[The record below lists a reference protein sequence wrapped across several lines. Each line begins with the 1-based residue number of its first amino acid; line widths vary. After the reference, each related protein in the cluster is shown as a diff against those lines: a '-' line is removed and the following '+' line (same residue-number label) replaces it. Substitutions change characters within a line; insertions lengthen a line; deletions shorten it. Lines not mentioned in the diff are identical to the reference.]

1 MGKNT
6 TKKRPVRKES
16 ADALK
21 KFKKKPC
28 SFCLNKSEWID
39 YKDVELLR
47 RYISDRAKIRAR
59 RVTGNCTQHQ
69 AEVANA
75 IKVARE
81 LALLPYLARP
91 TSDRE
96 RGPGGGRGRSGD
108 RRVRNDDVDDV
119 ENIAE
124 SDDLDQDD
132 GARDDMQEGEE

>member
-1 MGKNT
+1 MGKNV

-28 SFCLNKSEWID
+28 SFCLSKSEWID

-91 TSDRE
+91 TSSDRE
-96 RGPGGGRGRSGD
+96 RGPGGGRGRSGE
-108 RRVRNDDVDDV
+108 RRVRNEDVDDTVVSDDVD
-119 ENIAE
+119 
-124 SDDLDQDD
+124 QDGGSQD
-132 GARDDMQEGEE
+132 ALQEGEE

>member
-1 MGKNT
+1 MGKNV

-28 SFCLNKSEWID
+28 SFCLSKSEWID

-91 TSDRE
+91 TNDRE
-96 RGPGGGRGRSGD
+96 RGAGGGRGRSSD
-108 RRVRNDDVDDV
+108 RRVRNEDVDDIVDMDDVD
-119 ENIAE
+119 
-124 SDDLDQDD
+124 QDD
-132 GARDDMQEGEE
+132 DSQDGEE

>member
-1 MGKNT
+1 MGKNA

-28 SFCLNKSEWID
+28 SFCLSKTEWID

-91 TSDRE
+91 TNDRE
-96 RGPGGGRGRSGD
+96 RGAGGGGRGRNTD
-108 RRVRNDDVDDV
+108 RRVRNEDVDDV
-119 ENIAE
+119 VDVDDDTQEDE
-124 SDDLDQDD
+124 S
-132 GARDDMQEGEE
+132 QEEEE

>member
-1 MGKNT
+1 MGKNV

-28 SFCLNKSEWID
+28 SFCLSKSEWID

-91 TSDRE
+91 TSSDRE
-96 RGPGGGRGRSGD
+96 RGTGGGRGRSGE
-108 RRVRNDDVDDV
+108 RRVRNEDVDDTVVSDDVD
-119 ENIAE
+119 
-124 SDDLDQDD
+124 QDGGSQD
-132 GARDDMQEGEE
+132 ALQEGEE

>member
-1 MGKNT
+1 MGKNA

-28 SFCLNKSEWID
+28 SFCLSKSEWID

-91 TSDRE
+91 TNDRE
-96 RGPGGGRGRSGD
+96 RSGGGRGRSGD
-108 RRVRNDDVDDV
+108 RRVRNEDV
-119 ENIAE
+119 EDIV
-124 SDDLDQDD
+124 DLDDD
-132 GARDDMQEGEE
+132 NQEDESQEEEE